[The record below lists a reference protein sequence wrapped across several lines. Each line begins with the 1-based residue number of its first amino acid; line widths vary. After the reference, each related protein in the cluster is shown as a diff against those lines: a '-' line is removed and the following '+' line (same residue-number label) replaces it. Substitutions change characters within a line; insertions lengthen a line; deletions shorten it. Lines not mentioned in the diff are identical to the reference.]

1 MKACREEGREGR
13 SRCSRGL
20 TPGLGPR
27 PQCCAFVLLP
37 PPLEGHSHLA
47 AEDEAR
53 LPPPP
58 PSFTSPLL
66 PLMYTRT
73 WQRKMRRA
81 CTSASVR
88 LSVGASASAPG
99 PRRLSCSPST
109 CRGGGAS
116 VCLRRG
122 NYRGRGGG
130 QVNR

>member
-53 LPPPP
+53 LHI
-58 PSFTSPLL
+58 
-66 PLMYTRT
+66 R
-73 WQRKMRRA
+73 QRA
-81 CTSASVR
+81 AE
-88 LSVGASASAPG
+88 
-99 PRRLSCSPST
+99 
-109 CRGGGAS
+109 
-116 VCLRRG
+116 
-122 NYRGRGGG
+122 RGR
-130 QVNR
+130 QRLCARAAPA